1 MDQYIYIYIS
11 IWSIPLGS
19 DVQQKHRFFSHSS
32 HAASYIYRS
41 SSDASSCFCWTSI
54 YIGGSWFHITCGSLI
69 YYCYHQNQKGCL
81 SPQGSL
87 NCKDLAIRLNWHD
100 LANFLPPNQ
109 GAHDARW
116 PKASDLN
123 EQWTIQNS
131 SNLGLVSPSMGE
143 TWWNQHVVE
152 RNIQTYW
159 WKCSCGD
166 VRTTW
171 ISMFIDPCYSHIQES
186 HRTPG

>member
-54 YIGGSWFHITCGSLI
+54 YIAGSWFHITCGSLI

-100 LANFLPPNQ
+100 LANFLCPQIKELTMLDGQRPQILMSNELS
-109 GAHDARW
+109 RTPLIW
-116 PKASDLN
+116 DLLA
-123 EQWTIQNS
+123 QAW
-131 SNLGLVSPSMGE
+131 VKHGE
-143 TWWNQHVVE
+143 TN
-152 RNIQTYW
+152 
-159 WKCSCGD
+159 
-166 VRTTW
+166 
-171 ISMFIDPCYSHIQES
+171 M
-186 HRTPG
+186 